1 MADIIKHER
10 HVGKV
15 PLPDFGRR
23 DNFAGIGR
31 TGPPQSQPKGS
42 RFSRRAHHKG
52 DD

>member
-1 MADIIKHER
+1 MPQKYFCNKIAS
-10 HVGKV
+10 
-15 PLPDFGRR
+15 LPDFGRR

-31 TGPPQSQPKGS
+31 TDPPQSQPKGS